1 MENSIKEDKIC
12 EICKEKATNI
22 CFNCLSY
29 LCDSCYKY
37 IHDKTYNLF
46 HQKEDIDSFISID
59 IKCPKHPQ
67 SSINLYCANEKSK
80 IHLIYF
86 YKYIELYCPICC
98 LLQRHDYKHELNY
111 ISEEKSIENKDTL
124 FEESVSNF
132 EPIYERAKNMKQKLE
147 KEIEGIEKM
156 HKDVTGK
163 LIKFFEDEHLN
174 LNIKEKNAKKEIDE
188 KVEEIKDELQ
198 NFLKESQ
205 DIFLSCENISNSIQ
219 AYKQNL
225 GKSNM
230 KTLYYISEI
239 NKNNEKVK
247 ELFQKPIKNIN
258 IIFPNMS
265 LFGEK
270 DNPRFIYYYLSG
282 MPIAKNIWISKVDEN
297 AFIAWNIDELRFKYK
312 SIKYSVEIKEEE
324 NENYTSYI
332 VTEQNMLFKYK
343 MNTNYEIKIRVI
355 IDGSYG
361 EYSDIKTFNEKY
373 LSQFMNNS
381 FSNLFGNPTYDN
393 QSNTNN
399 ISSSGSLFGNNNN
412 NLGSLIS
419 INLNDKKKLK
429 VVIVYL

>member
-1 MENSIKEDKIC
+1 
-12 EICKEKATNI
+12 
-22 CFNCLSY
+22 
-29 LCDSCYKY
+29 
-37 IHDKTYNLF
+37 
-46 HQKEDIDSFISID
+46 
-59 IKCPKHPQ
+59 
-67 SSINLYCANEKSK
+67 
-80 IHLIYF
+80 
-86 YKYIELYCPICC
+86 
-98 LLQRHDYKHELNY
+98 
-111 ISEEKSIENKDTL
+111 
-124 FEESVSNF
+124 
-132 EPIYERAKNMKQKLE
+132 
-147 KEIEGIEKM
+147 M

-205 DIFLSCENISNSIQ
+205 DIFLSCENISNSIK

-247 ELFQKPIKNIN
+247 EFFQKPIKNIN

-297 AFIAWNIDELRFKYK
+297 AFIAWNIDDLRFKYK

-373 LSQFMNNS
+373 LSQFTNSLFGNS
-381 FSNLFGNPTYDN
+381 FNLFGNPTYDN

-412 NLGSLIS
+412 NIGPLFA
-419 INLNDKKKLK
+419 INSNDKKKIESCDCLSLK
-429 VVIVYL
+429 NDEKIIKNENEKRKGINSLFGALINDEKNKQ

>member
-1 MENSIKEDKIC
+1 MKKVRYILIIFC
-12 EICKEKATNI
+12 E
-22 CFNCLSY
+22 
-29 LCDSCYKY
+29 
-37 IHDKTYNLF
+37 
-46 HQKEDIDSFISID
+46 
-59 IKCPKHPQ
+59 
-67 SSINLYCANEKSK
+67 
-80 IHLIYF
+80 
-86 YKYIELYCPICC
+86 YIELYCPICC
-98 LLQRHDYKHELNY
+98 LLQGHDSKHELNY
-111 ISEEKSIENKDTL
+111 ISEEKIIENKDTL
-124 FEESVSNF
+124 FEESVNDF
-132 EPIYERAKNMKQKLE
+132 EQIYKSAKNLKQKIE
-147 KEIEGIEKM
+147 DEIDRIEKM

-174 LNIKEKNAKKEIDE
+174 LNVKEKNAKKEIDE

-198 NFLKESQ
+198 HFLKESQ

-230 KTLYYISEI
+230 KTFYYISEI
-239 NKNNEKVK
+239 NKNNEKAK
-247 ELFQKPIKNIN
+247 EFFQKPIKNID
-258 IIFPNMS
+258 IIFPYTG
-265 LFGEK
+265 LFNEK
-270 DNPRFIYYYLSG
+270 YNPGFKYYYLSG
-282 MPIAKNIWISKVDEN
+282 IPVAKNISISKKDEK

-312 SIKYSVEIKEEE
+312 SIKYSIEIKEEE

-412 NLGSLIS
+412 NFGSIIS
-419 INLNDKKKLK
+419 INLNDKKKIESCDCLSLK
-429 VVIVYL
+429 NDEKIIKNENEKRKGINSLFGALINDEKTNNNENEKNKGINSLFGKKNNK